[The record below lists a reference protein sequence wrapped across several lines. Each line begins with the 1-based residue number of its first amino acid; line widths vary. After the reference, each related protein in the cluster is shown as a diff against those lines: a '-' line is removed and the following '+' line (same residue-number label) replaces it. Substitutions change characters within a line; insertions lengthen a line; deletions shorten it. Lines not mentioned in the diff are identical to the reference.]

1 MFGNSKKKW
10 TAISVILSFAVMLA
24 SCGKA
29 ASSGDVNGEVTA
41 EIITEEHRTVDTEGT
56 FNLDDTKFVTLD
68 KNSSVQIDR
77 EGKAIMLELTEG
89 MLFFNVS
96 QKLAPDESLQI
107 IADGTSIDI
116 HGTSGVICRNDKGRY
131 SLYLTDGEIEIKARN
146 PENGEE
152 KTQKVKAPVKVS
164 VYLYSDRPTGQT
176 LEFVEVPLEPDM
188 LPPFAANQIY
198 SDVELMT
205 KITDQTGWTVT
216 DISKVHDEIVDGSYE
231 PATSDAVQLGFAEPD
246 DIAKKMGLVAEEPKK
261 AESPAGPPVAG
272 IEPEQPAES
281 AKSADGRQIANA
293 QTAPSA
299 PNSLGVAYI
308 REDGIWVLTDGTL
321 FDPAF
326 YAASDPEVVKAFGN
340 DPNALLQHYL
350 LFGRYENRP
359 TYLSEEVRV
368 QMELEAK
375 NREVIAQ
382 LLWAQINAQNQTPA
396 PASAPAP
403 DPGPG
408 NDPGPG
414 YDPAPGNDPGPGND
428 PDPGQT
434 PEITAVQSINVVN
447 ITDFISSV
455 YYVES
460 GNGNYRVYKAKR
472 VGSNDPAAAPVSD
485 LAVEMVEELLYYG
498 SGIYFALN
506 EAPLDE
512 ESLDEESENV
522 TSAYTYVGFAEDV
535 PVYVCETE
543 DDYENP
549 VGTFEESES
558 GDDCYETELP
568 GIDLTLVYHDSDEC
582 CELRD
587 EEE

>member
-116 HGTSGVICRNDKGRY
+116 HGTSGVICCNDKGRY

-434 PEITAVQSINVVN
+434 PEITAVQSISVVN

-460 GNGNYRVYKAKR
+460 DNGNYRVYKAKR

-522 TSAYTYVGFAEDV
+522 TSAYTYVGFAEGV
-535 PVYVCETE
+535 PVCVCETE

-549 VGTFEESES
+549 VGTFEEAET

-568 GIDLTLVYHDSDEC
+568 GIDLTLVYHEDDGCS
-582 CELRD
+582 ELRD